1 MQRPIPWLWITV
13 IGLLLLA
20 PGFTARLFFDV
31 LEGFA
36 LLLVFGPLVLAG
48 AGFLAWQWFRRRLIT
63 CPACGTPS
71 FGATTCPAC
80 GASLIGVGASS
91 SSTAEQ
97 PASSAVIDVEV
108 RDVSGEP

>member
-20 PGFTARLFFDV
+20 PGFTARLFFGV
-31 LEGFA
+31 LEGVA

-71 FGATTCPAC
+71 VGAATCPAC
-80 GASLIGVGASS
+80 GTSLLGVGASS
-91 SSTAEQ
+91 TTTAGQ
-97 PASSAVIDVEV
+97 PASPAVIDVEV